1 MLEIFK
7 NYLNKEDY
15 YIVLYSN
22 YIYIYKYLDIIKFT
36 DKFIS
41 LKLNKLTINIYG
53 TDMLITKME
62 KNELLIKGNILKLE
76 KKYE

>member
-15 YIVLYSN
+15 YLVLYSN
-22 YIYIYKYLDIIKFT
+22 YVYIYKYLDIIKFT
-36 DKFIS
+36 DKYIS